1 MTADQHV
8 TTDQRGEPL
17 LPSVEGIRA
26 LADLCRQRGVS
37 WLEASDGDWSI
48 RLELDAAAAPD
59 SMEAPPVREEIAP
72 APNPAIV
79 HSDWVGIFHRTEDSD
94 SAPFVAEG
102 QRVAATDV
110 IGAIEAMGL
119 QHSQLAGRDGRIVR
133 FLVEDGTPVE
143 YGQPLLEV
151 E

>member
-1 MTADQHV
+1 M
-8 TTDQRGEPL
+8 TTDQQPEQP

-37 WLEASDGDWSI
+37 WLEASDGDWSV
-48 RLELDAAAAPD
+48 RLELQEVPALDAV
-59 SMEAPPVREEIAP
+59 EAPAAQESLVPAASPVVVR
-72 APNPAIV
+72 
-79 HSDWVGIFHRTEDSD
+79 SDWVGVFHRTEDSD
-94 SAPFVAEG
+94 SAPFVTEG

-119 QHSQLAGRDGRIVR
+119 QHAQQAGHDGRIVR